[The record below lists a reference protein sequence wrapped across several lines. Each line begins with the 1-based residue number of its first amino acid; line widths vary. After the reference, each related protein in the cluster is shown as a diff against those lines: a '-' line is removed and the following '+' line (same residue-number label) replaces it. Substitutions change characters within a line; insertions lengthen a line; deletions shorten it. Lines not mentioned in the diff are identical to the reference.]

1 MNTDDLQ
8 PANIAPEQLPS
19 IIGSQFQALED
30 LDKKVREA
38 KRKAD
43 AAHDSAENARSKSAG
58 FGKKKEAIE
67 ALQDAAYDFSTSQ
80 SALVEAQEF
89 NFKLQEKL
97 GKVIQY
103 LFGLGVSNLAAN
115 RTVVREIELRLK
127 NASEEQ
133 LSDLARQELLGVIKQ
148 LKAQEDI
155 MVKQQE
161 ISQKLKNIADD
172 SAVIQAQANYLSG
185 QLQMQGGRLQTQ
197 ARRLAEGEAKDK
209 EQDKLISEQA
219 AKSKEHDRRLA
230 EGEIKDEEQ
239 DKLISQQAAKSK
251 EHDRRLA
258 EGETK
263 DEEQDKLI
271 SQQAAKSKEYDRIL
285 AEQIAKDSEL
295 EQSIAQQLEKN
306 RQRDRRIEDCMEQ
319 GNVLQAGLEAQSQAL
334 AVLTQKVQDQEIAL
348 KKMQDWVLQLIAD
361 TQKNVSQK
369 ADKKLVIPAYA
380 FTVAAFVLALLR
392 FFI

>member
-197 ARRLAEGEAKDK
+197 ARRLAEGEEKDK

-230 EGEIKDEEQ
+230 EGEIKDKDQ

-251 EHDRRLA
+251 EH
-258 EGETK
+258 
-263 DEEQDKLI
+263 
-271 SQQAAKSKEYDRIL
+271 DRIL